1 MTEEKKCAICWE
13 DIGEKNTSTMNC
25 GHSFHFSC
33 ITKNILKG
41 SGNQSMNCPMCRELI
56 VDKEFED
63 CCVEIV
69 TDDTDIDS
77 LPELEEAEEA
87 EEDEEYNLWSGSQLW
102 RRDLRV
108 RDRVK
113 IAFDM
118 DTTGEMLN
126 RMGWD
131 INDDD
136 IITTRYDAYEDRRAV
151 IFCEVVR
158 IATEPHE
165 ESEGLAPFLLKPL
178 ELRPLENRQNR
189 LQIQAYRPKQSEVL
203 DIELSVEWRDE
214 PLGDR
219 LGTWSDQEEEEENN
233 WHLEALENEIMN
245 EQIYEKEMPDL
256 MNLVSSCFE
265 SLGCRKDLY
274 TRRTVHSI
282 VHKVAVDMIKG
293 FKDEKFRKVQE
304 VQERILGPRT

>member
-1 MTEEKKCAICWE
+1 MNTQKQEHEMTDIMKTKCAICWE

-69 TDDTDIDS
+69 NDDSDTDSMPS
-77 LPELEEAEEA
+77 LEGG
-87 EEDEEYNLWSGSQLW
+87 DDDQDYWSGLQLW
-102 RRDLRV
+102 RRALCV
-108 RDRVK
+108 RDKVK
-113 IAFDM
+113 IQVFM
-118 DTTGEMLN
+118 DPVGAMLN
-126 RMGWD
+126 GMGWNIQD
-131 INDDD
+131 NE
-136 IITTRYDAYEDRRAV
+136 ITAPRLAPTLFNAV
-151 IFCEVVR
+151 IDCEVVC
-158 IATEPHE
+158 IVDAPLP
-165 ESEGLAPFLLKPL
+165 GMAPFLVKPTD
-178 ELRPLENRQNR
+178 RRNR
-189 LQIQAYRPKQSEVL
+189 LQIQAYQPTQDDVMEMQMYH
-203 DIELSVEWRDE
+203 DEDGE

-233 WHLEALENEIMN
+233 WHLEALQEEIKR
-245 EQIYEKEMPDL
+245 EQIFEKEMPDL

-274 TRRTVHSI
+274 TRRTVLSI
-282 VHKVAVDMIKG
+282 VHKVTVDVIKA
-293 FKDEKFRKVQE
+293 FKDEKFQKLIE
-304 VQERILGPRT
+304 VQERVLGPGT